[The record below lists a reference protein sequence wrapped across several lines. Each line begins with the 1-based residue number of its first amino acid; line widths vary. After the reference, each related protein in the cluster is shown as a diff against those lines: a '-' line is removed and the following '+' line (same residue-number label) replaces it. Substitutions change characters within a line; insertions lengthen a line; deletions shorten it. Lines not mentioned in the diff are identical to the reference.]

1 MKLTEEHV
9 TRKLAKL
16 LALQNCEIIAVHP
29 PGGQG
34 PFVIPKV
41 AKLNDIERSSYHPD
55 LVAIRNNSNGTITL
69 VIAECKVNEND
80 LLSDSVKLTQLAKNH
95 DSLLYAL
102 YRCSSFKKGPKAA
115 FDFHYVSNLPIGRL
129 PIEFILACKSNQST
143 VKALQNTE
151 KYKTTLFTFS
161 EFDLLEY

>member
-16 LALQNCEIIAVHP
+16 LALQNAEIIAVHP

-41 AKLNDIERSSYHPD
+41 AKLDDIERSSYHPD

-69 VIAECKVNEND
+69 LIAECKLNESD
-80 LLSDSVKLTQLAKNH
+80 LLSEKIKLTQLAKNH
-95 DSLLYAL
+95 ESLLYAL
-102 YRCSSFKKGPKAA
+102 YRCSSFKNGPKTA
-115 FDFHYVSNLPIGRL
+115 FDFHYVSNLPIGDL
-129 PIEFILACKSNQST
+129 PIEFILACKSNKST
-143 VKALQNTE
+143 VRTLQNIE

-161 EFDLLEY
+161 EHDLLKY